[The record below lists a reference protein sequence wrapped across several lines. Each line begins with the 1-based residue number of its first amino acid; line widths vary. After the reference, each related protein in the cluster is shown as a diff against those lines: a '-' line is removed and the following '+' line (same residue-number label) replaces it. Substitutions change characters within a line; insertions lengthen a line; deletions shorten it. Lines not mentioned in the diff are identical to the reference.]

1 MTTDDI
7 LLAIGMSFTF
17 VMIMGGVIQAMLDRR
32 REARRRENRRAW
44 LSREAPDCMTVAG
57 PYLSVLY
64 VRGPGDDAPRYPD
77 DDPAAYSGPYRDP
90 WA

>member
-1 MTTDDI
+1 MTTDYI
-7 LLAIGMSFTF
+7 LLAISVIFTL
-17 VMIMGGVIQAMLDRR
+17 VMITGVAIQAML
-32 REARRRENRRAW
+32 ARRRETRRRESRRAW

-64 VRGPGDDAPRYPD
+64 VRRPGDDAPRDPD